1 MDALLSPEQIQILLG
16 PHAAQGRGERLDPTT
31 RDGGDVIALI
41 ERLDKLVG
49 VMALKKAPELWTAKD
64 IAAWMGLSE
73 STVALKVVSRPG
85 FPSPVVPTGSS
96 EAKRRWFG
104 DEVIEWA
111 RMNRGRLPKGRRS

>member
-1 MDALLSPEQIQILLG
+1 MEALLSPEQIQILLG
-16 PHAAQGRGERLDPTT
+16 PHATQRRGERTDAAPY
-31 RDGGDVIALI
+31 DGGDVSALI
-41 ERLDKLVG
+41 DRLDKLVG

-73 STVALKVVSRPG
+73 STVVLRVVSRPG

-111 RMNRGRLPKGRRS
+111 RTNRGSLPKGRRS